1 RESGFDVVFLS
12 RNATIV
18 EHLNRLRRYR
28 VSLSD
33 GHRLR
38 ESEIDEVR
46 AVGTFEPERAARE
59 IAGADVVATAVGAGN
74 LPDVAP
80 LIAAG
85 LSRRVTPVNVLAFEN
100 MRNASRRLRELVTDR
115 LPRSERD
122 VEHGFAGA
130 LVERVV

>member
-1 RESGFDVVFLS
+1 
-12 RNATIV
+12 
-18 EHLNRLRRYR
+18 
-28 VSLSD
+28 
-33 GHRLR
+33 
-38 ESEIDEVR
+38 
-46 AVGTFEPERAARE
+46 
-59 IAGADVVATAVGAGN
+59 DVVATAVGAGN

-130 LVERVV
+130 LVERVVARRVGDPAENRPLEFVGDASASFRVDGPRLAP